1 MSVFNLSSNIGG
13 ELLVLLQSRDQALLG
28 CLLHAA
34 RELDVK
40 GQVQAASLL
49 AAFDW
54 HAFVFHQLA
63 SLRRDLLVN
72 AHSD

>member
-28 CLLHAA
+28 CLLHATG
-34 RELDVK
+34 ELDVK

-49 AAFDW
+49 AALDW
-54 HAFVFHQLA
+54 HALVFHQLA